1 MRLIDADAFA
11 RWLDKNHY
19 IDKVTGK
26 CDARQNKVL
35 GIVISAVKNP
45 EICPT
50 VDAEPVQREVEVIH
64 CHDCKHYLDG
74 ICEQIEYIM
83 DGYYRGTFEV
93 KRPDDFCSYGEKK
106 GGNTNER
113 EKQKGLKPNAENHP

>member
-50 VDAEPVQREVEVIH
+50 VDAEPVRHGRWMENGEEYSFRVMRDRCSICGSTQ
-64 CHDCKHYLDG
+64 G
-74 ICEQIEYIM
+74 IDWMNFCPNCGAKM
-83 DGYYRGTFEV
+83 DGGS
-93 KRPDDFCSYGEKK
+93 DDD
-106 GGNTNER
+106 
-113 EKQKGLKPNAENHP
+113 